1 MVISHIKLDHLGEW
15 HIQTNDEHQQNVAEL
30 ASSFASLFGMGE
42 WGKVLGLL
50 HDAGK
55 EQKNFQLHIKKES
68 VYEPNTIV
76 EGDYNH
82 AYVGALIAKKLFT
95 TLIPYYQFIDNIL
108 MGHHRGLYDDGDR
121 RYILEKEIPT
131 DVSTT
136 DLDVNLNI
144 PPCRSHKDIHHIIRM
159 LFSCLVD
166 ADRLDTERFMSPDKS
181 QLREGQ
187 SSLPELLLKLET
199 FLASLKKS
207 AENSGQNSS
216 TDISG
221 NSLYAN
227 C

>member
-1 MVISHIKLDHLGEW
+1 MPLYLVWENG
-15 HIQTNDEHQQNVAEL
+15 
-30 ASSFASLFGMGE
+30 
-42 WGKVLGLL
+42 
-50 HDAGK
+50 AGK

-68 VYEPNTIV
+68 GYEPNTIV

-95 TLIPYYQFIDNIL
+95 TPIPYYQFIDNIL

-136 DLDVNLNI
+136 DLDVNLNM

-221 NSLYAN
+221 NSLSAN